1 MSEQF
6 SSTGPHGHRARMRG
20 KLLAHGPGGL
30 ADYEL
35 LEMLLFLGIPRRDTK
50 PLAKATINRF
60 GSLADTLAAAPDTLA
75 HLGPGSVAALKLVE
89 EAAARLARAE
99 VQERPHLANWERL
112 TEYLDRAPGNAPCRA
127 LFLNNRNRLL
137 GDEAV
142 GAAAREVAARALELH
157 ATAVI
162 LVCGPRLDKAGLDK
176 AGPNKQAVA
185 VARQLAQASALLA
198 IQLHDCVSGGPG
210 RWSSLRATGALR

>member
-6 SSTGPHGHRARMRG
+6 ASTGPHGHRARMRG
-20 KLLAHGPGGL
+20 KLLAHGPAGL

-60 GSLADTLAAAPDTLA
+60 GSLSEALAAAPEALA

-89 EAAARLARAE
+89 EAATRLARAE
-99 VQERPHLANWERL
+99 AQERPHLANWERL
-112 TEYLDRAPGNAPCRA
+112 TDYLDRAPAGVPLRA

-142 GAAAREVAARALELH
+142 GAAARDVAARALELH

-162 LVCGPRLDKAGLDK
+162 LVCG
-176 AGPNKQAVA
+176 AGPDGQAVA
-185 VARQLAQASALLA
+185 VARQLAQASGLLA

-210 RWSSLRATGALR
+210 RWASLRAAGALR